1 MVFLPSIDIAPVY
14 PKLSIVHVQ
23 TTIVPSTSES
33 TSTNA
38 HSGTHILHPTEAPL
52 IDPLTDG
59 VEPQTRTIQDL
70 QQPAETDVLTQREFF
85 TIMENFAKNLFKT
98 SISWVSP
105 LSYPRVFHPGSL

>member
-1 MVFLPSIDIAPVY
+1 MVVLPSIDIEPVY

-52 IDPLTDG
+52 IDPLPDG
-59 VEPQTRTIQDL
+59 VEPQTGTIQDL
-70 QQPAETDVLTQREFF
+70 QQPAETDVLTQREFLA
-85 TIMENFAKNLFKT
+85 IMENFKKNIFK
-98 SISWVSP
+98 P
-105 LSYPRVFHPGSL
+105 P

>member
-23 TTIVPSTSES
+23 TTIVPSTSAS

-52 IDPLTDG
+52 TDG

-70 QQPAETDVLTQREFF
+70 QQPVETDVLTQREYLA
-85 TIMENFAKNLFKT
+85 IMENFKKNIFK
-98 SISWVSP
+98 P
-105 LSYPRVFHPGSL
+105 P